1 MLWAIKTLWVYAVW
15 LGRTAYC
22 SIQNGCVCG
31 GGSLKGRKEKKT
43 ERWVWGARTAPAPW
57 SLGLLAEHMN
67 PLTCKL
73 LVAVN

>member
-1 MLWAIKTLWVYAVW
+1 MLFGSGEQLTVVSKMGVCVW
-15 LGRTAYC
+15 
-22 SIQNGCVCG
+22 G